1 MEETPRQLAA
11 FYYYCTMPHRNLRQL
26 AKEFGISSSTV
37 GVWSRELNW
46 QTRVEEFETDTA
58 TALREVVIGDW
69 VETKAYFL
77 RVLMKQ
83 VIDGVKDGIK
93 PRNTTE
99 IIAAIREIRSM
110 MGDEMPDEM
119 SKRVEIVYSRIKD
132 EETSSGD
139 KDL

>member
-37 GVWSRELNW
+37 GVWSGELKW
-46 QTRVEEFETDTA
+46 QERVKDFDQDAA
-58 TALREVVIGDW
+58 TSLREVVIGDW
-69 VETKAYFL
+69 VETKAYLL

-99 IIAAIREIRSM
+99 MVAAIREIRSM

-119 SKRVEIVYSRIKD
+119 SKRVEIVYTRIKD
-132 EETSSGD
+132 GETSTGNP
-139 KDL
+139 DL

>member
-1 MEETPRQLAA
+1 
-11 FYYYCTMPHRNLRQL
+11 
-26 AKEFGISSSTV
+26 V

-69 VETKAYFL
+69 VETKAYLL

-83 VIDGVKDGIK
+83 VLDGVKAGIK

-99 IIAAIREIRSM
+99 MVAAIREIRSM

-132 EETSSGD
+132 EE
-139 KDL
+139 KDPSHPDL

>member
-11 FYYYCTMPHRNLRQL
+11 FYYYCTMPNRNLRQL

-37 GVWSRELNW
+37 GVWSRELKW

-58 TALREVVIGDW
+58 TTLREVVIGDW
-69 VETKAYFL
+69 VETKAYLL

-93 PRNTTE
+93 PKNTTE
-99 IIAAIREIRSM
+99 MVAAIREIRSM
-110 MGDEMPDEM
+110 MGDSMPDEV

-132 EETSSGD
+132 GETSTGD
-139 KDL
+139 EDL